1 MKGAASESLRLKRH
15 CELPT
20 PREICTPCQRN
31 TYSVYPKYV
40 TRFKSATYVP
50 RFKFFVFITKTLLF
64 RLNHF
69 CCRRFLPCL
78 TCIVDAEA
86 KQIVPFNFENLLG
99 LRRFCSSAYCVPY
112 SVGSSCSHQLTIIQ
126 LYSSAKYFAPTA
138 FSINRCISS
147 I

>member
-31 TYSVYPKYV
+31 TYSVYPNKYV

-78 TCIVDAEA
+78 TSLSMPKRNRSSHSTSRIYLDLGDSVHQRTAYRTLSM
-86 KQIVPFNFENLLG
+86 VNLNE
-99 LRRFCSSAYCVPY
+99 
-112 SVGSSCSHQLTIIQ
+112 
-126 LYSSAKYFAPTA
+126 K
-138 FSINRCISS
+138 
-147 I
+147 